1 MANTKPIIN
10 PHAFLGGI
18 PTEKLQ
24 STLKGVRIKHFVLDF
39 DGVFTTGQFLY
50 TKEGKY
56 AKICGAHDNDGIKMI
71 KKFVDIC
78 IITADKRG
86 SEITKKRVED
96 MGLRLEIVSEPERIE
111 WMKNNFDLS
120 ETVYMGDGIYDAELF
135 PLVAYSIAP
144 SNAFYTVCE
153 KADYVT
159 KCKSGEG
166 AVLDACLHI
175 IDKFFN

>member
-1 MANTKPIIN
+1 MANTKP
-10 PHAFLGGI
+10 
-18 PTEKLQ
+18 E
-24 STLKGVRIKHFVLDF
+24 IKHFVLDF

-78 IITADKRG
+78 IITADRRG
-86 SEITKKRVED
+86 GEITKQRVED
-96 MGLRLEIVSEPERIE
+96 MGLRLEFVSEVERIE

-120 ETVYMGDGIYDAELF
+120 KTVYMGDGIYDAELF

-144 SNAFYTVCE
+144 CNAFYTVCE
-153 KADYVT
+153 KANYVT

-175 IDKFFN
+175 IDKFFK